1 MYVGKIHRLV
11 LFYFSAPYFLLST
24 FYFLIRNFTRIS
36 NEPDQPHHF
45 IILSSFYPSPFPF
58 LPFLL
63 LFLLLF
69 EL

>member
-1 MYVGKIHRLV
+1 MYVGKIHHRLV
-11 LFYFSAPYFLLST
+11 LFCSLLST

-45 IILSSFYPSPFPF
+45 IILSTFYPSPFPL
-58 LPFLL
+58 LPFPL

-69 EL
+69 ELLK